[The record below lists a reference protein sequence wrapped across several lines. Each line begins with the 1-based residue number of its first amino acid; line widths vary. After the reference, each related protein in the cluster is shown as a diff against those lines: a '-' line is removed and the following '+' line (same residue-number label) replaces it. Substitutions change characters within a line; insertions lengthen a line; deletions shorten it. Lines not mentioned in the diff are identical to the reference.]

1 MSSDAAEPGSVIG
14 PRPELPPR
22 PPVPDDRIH
31 GDSLPEA
38 GGGGSTSGHWPPA
51 PTPPPRPRSRRGR
64 RESRGRRRRWV
75 PIVVVAGLAIIGL
88 NRGWPSGTVEVH
100 SALTHSVTAI
110 EIKNDS
116 GDVTVTT
123 GARAG
128 SVELTRRLPRGRASS
143 ASGAIETWNGDTLVL
158 GSGADCASS
167 CSTDYTVQ
175 VPEGTR
181 VTIDTGSGDVQLT
194 GRLGAINA
202 KTGSGDLQLD
212 DLASTAV
219 TATTGSGDV
228 DLSMV
233 AAPDALTVKTG
244 SGDVK
249 AKLPDEATYAVASN
263 TGSGDTHVG
272 VKTSP
277 ASGHKVQV
285 NTGSGDI
292 EVEQR

>member
-1 MSSDAAEPGSVIG
+1 M
-14 PRPELPPR
+14 
-22 PPVPDDRIH
+22 
-31 GDSLPEA
+31 
-38 GGGGSTSGHWPPA
+38 
-51 PTPPPRPRSRRGR
+51 
-64 RESRGRRRRWV
+64 
-75 PIVVVAGLAIIGL
+75 PIAVVAGLAIVGL

-128 SVELTRRLPRGRASS
+128 SVELTRRLPRSRAST

-181 VTIDTGSGDVQLT
+181 VTVDTGSGSVQLT
-194 GRLGAINA
+194 GRLGVINA
-202 KTGSGDLQLD
+202 KTGSGNLELD

-219 TATTGSGDV
+219 TAGTGSGGV

-233 AAPDALTVKTG
+233 AAPDVLTLKTG

-249 AKLPDEATYAVASN
+249 VKLPDEATYAVDVTS
-263 TGSGDTHVG
+263 GSGDPK
-272 VKTSP
+272 VKVRTDPES
-277 ASGHKVQV
+277 SHKIRVE
-285 NTGSGDI
+285 TGSGDI
-292 EVEQR
+292 KVERR